1 MAERGR
7 CNTTNPSVL
16 RFVEET
22 AARTRPDRIYWCD
35 GSAEE
40 KAALTREA
48 VAAGILIPL
57 HPEKW
62 PGCYLHRSHPNDVAR
77 VEQCT
82 FICTDGRDGAGPTNH
97 WAPPKAML
105 ETLHG
110 LLDGAMA
117 GRTLYVIPYVMGP
130 PGSPMSKVGVELSD
144 SIYVALNM
152 GIMTRI
158 GEVAWRQLGDSDD
171 FNRGLHA
178 MLDVHPDRRIIAHF
192 PHENTIISVGSAYG
206 GNVLLGKKC
215 FALRIGSYLARNEG
229 WMAEH
234 MLILKVTSPRG
245 ESTFVAAAFP
255 SACGKTN
262 FAMLVPPAR
271 FSGWKVETIGDD
283 IAWMRPGP
291 DGRLYAINPEAG
303 YFGVVPGTNR
313 KSNPNAMA
321 TIAKDTIFTNVA
333 LLPDG
338 DIWWEG
344 KDGPP
349 PAECLD
355 WRGNR
360 WTPESKEPAAH
371 PNSRFTAPMHN
382 NPALAPEVDDPH
394 GVPISAIVFGGR
406 RSDTMPLV
414 FQAFN
419 WVQGVYVGATI
430 GSETTA
436 AAVGSVGQVRRDP
449 MAMLPFCGYNMGD
462 YFRHWI
468 DMRKKIRHLP
478 RLFHVNWFRKDR
490 EGRFLWPGFGENMRV
505 LEWIVDRCHYRVG
518 AEEGILGWMPLV
530 ENFDL
535 EGLEGF
541 GPAEFEAVQA
551 THEEELRREV
561 LMHEEL
567 FMKLHSTLPKEFVY
581 TRELLVARL

>member
-1 MAERGR
+1 
-7 CNTTNPSVL
+7 
-16 RFVEET
+16 
-22 AARTRPDRIYWCD
+22 
-35 GSAEE
+35 
-40 KAALTREA
+40 
-48 VAAGILIPL
+48 
-57 HPEKW
+57 
-62 PGCYLHRSHPNDVAR
+62 
-77 VEQCT
+77 
-82 FICTDGRDGAGPTNH
+82 
-97 WAPPKAML
+97 
-105 ETLHG
+105 
-110 LLDGAMA
+110 
-117 GRTLYVIPYVMGP
+117 
-130 PGSPMSKVGVELSD
+130 VGD
-144 SIYVALNM
+144 
-152 GIMTRI
+152 
-158 GEVAWRQLGDSDD
+158 
-171 FNRGLHA
+171 
-178 MLDVHPDRRIIAHF
+178 
-192 PHENTIISVGSAYG
+192 
-206 GNVLLGKKC
+206 
-215 FALRIGSYLARNEG
+215 
-229 WMAEH
+229 
-234 MLILKVTSPRG
+234 
-245 ESTFVAAAFP
+245 
-255 SACGKTN
+255 
-262 FAMLVPPAR
+262 
-271 FSGWKVETIGDD
+271 
-283 IAWMRPGP
+283 
-291 DGRLYAINPEAG
+291 DGRLWAMNPEAG
-303 YFGVVPGTNR
+303 YFGVAPGTSPH
-313 KSNPNAMA
+313 SNPNA
-321 TIAKDTIFTNVA
+321 IRLVSRDTLFTNVA

-349 PAECLD
+349 PAECID
-355 WRGNR
+355 WRGHR

-382 NPALAPEVDDPH
+382 NPALAPEVDDPQ

-535 EGLEGF
+535 EGLENF